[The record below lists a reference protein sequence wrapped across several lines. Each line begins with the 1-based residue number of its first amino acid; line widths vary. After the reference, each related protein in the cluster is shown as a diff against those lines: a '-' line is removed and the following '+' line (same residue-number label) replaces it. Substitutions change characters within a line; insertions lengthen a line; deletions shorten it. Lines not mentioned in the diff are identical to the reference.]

1 MASSKFKYNIES
13 HYEYEIGG
21 QLVAIWIRSNEIQL
35 CDTDLKLHWK
45 RGMVHSVFELHRI

>member
-21 QLVAIWIRSNEIQL
+21 QLVAIWKGSNEIQL
-35 CDTDLKLHWK
+35 CDIDLKLYWM
-45 RGMVHSVFELHRI
+45 RGMVHGMMLGY